1 MSLGAKVRAGARLSL
16 LNTVV
21 IRIGNFAAGVVLART
36 LLGPREWGLYAT
48 GMVALGVLLS
58 ANEMGVSLAI
68 IRWDRNIKE
77 FAPTVVTLSVLSSTA
92 LYGLLFV
99 AAPAT
104 ARALGSPDATA
115 MLRVLCFSVVIDGL
129 ACVPNQ
135 VIAREFRQGARMV
148 LDLLNFLVT
157 TGTTLTLAYTGAGAM
172 SFAWGALAGNL
183 CALVGCAIAVPGVLR
198 PGWNAAEAR
207 ALVSFGLPLAGASL
221 LVLAMLNVDS
231 VVTGALLGPVS
242 LGFYQLAFN
251 VSSWPVR
258 SISEAARRI
267 SFAGF
272 SRVADSREALA
283 DAFGRGLGVLMA
295 AAVPPC
301 VLLATLAEPAV
312 ETIYGG
318 RWAPAAG
325 ALRFLALL
333 GLLRIAYE
341 LAYDCLAA
349 AGRRSSLIAV
359 QGWWLAALVPA
370 LLVGADRWG
379 ITGVGAGHLVV
390 AALLV
395 APAFGW
401 AMRRAGVSGAVVL
414 RACAR
419 PFGGGLLMAAVSL
432 LVHHWSGGTRWGMF
446 AAGAAALAVY
456 VPVVLPMRRLLRSGG
471 AAVAVEPH
479 GERVLAAE
487 GER

>member
-1 MSLGAKVRAGARLSL
+1 MTLGAKVRSGARLSL

-21 IRIGNFAAGVVLART
+21 IRIGNFAAGVVLARGV
-36 LLGPREWGLYAT
+36 LGPREWGLYAT

-68 IRWDRNIKE
+68 VRWDRDVRE
-77 FAPTVVTLSVLSSTA
+77 FAPTVLTLSVLSSSA
-92 LYGLLFV
+92 LYAALYV
-99 AAPAT
+99 AAPTT
-104 ARALGSPDATA
+104 ARLLGSPDATSV
-115 MLRVLCFSVVIDGL
+115 LRVLCLSVVIDGI

-135 VIAREFRQGARMV
+135 IIAREFRQGARMA

-157 TGTTLTLAYTGAGAM
+157 TGTTLVLAYSGHGAM

-183 CALVGCAIAVPGVLR
+183 CALAGCAILVPGSLR
-198 PGWNAAEAR
+198 PGWRAAEAR
-207 ALVSFGLPLAGASL
+207 ALVAFGLPLAGASL

-231 VVTGALLGPVS
+231 MVTGALLGPVA

-272 SRVADSREALA
+272 SRVAASPEALA
-283 DAFGRGLGVLMA
+283 DAFGRGLGLLMA

-301 VLLATLAEPAV
+301 VLLATLAVPALD
-312 ETIYGG
+312 TIYGP

-325 ALRFLALL
+325 VLRYLALL

-349 AGRRSSLIAV
+349 AGRRSSLIST
-359 QGWWLAALVPA
+359 QGLWLAALVPV
-370 LLVGADRWG
+370 LLLGADRWG
-379 ITGVGAGHLVV
+379 IAGVGAGHLVV
-390 AALLV
+390 AAAV
-395 APAFGW
+395 AAPAFLW
-401 AMRRAGVSGAVVL
+401 ALRRSGIGAAVVVRACTRPFIGGAV
-414 RACAR
+414 
-419 PFGGGLLMAAVSL
+419 MATLSYAVFR
-432 LVHHWSGGTRWGMF
+432 WTGETRWGMF
-446 AAGAAALAVY
+446 VAAAVALAAY
-456 VPVVLPMRRLLRSGG
+456 VPMVLPMRHLLRTPPVVP
-471 AAVAVEPH
+471 APRAEEEPVLVKD
-479 GERVLAAE
+479 GER
-487 GER
+487 

>member
-1 MSLGAKVRAGARLSL
+1 MTLGAKVRSGARLSL

-21 IRIGNFAAGVVLART
+21 IRIGNFAAGVVLARGV
-36 LLGPREWGLYAT
+36 LGPREWGLYAT

-68 IRWDRNIKE
+68 VRWDRDVRE
-77 FAPTVVTLSVLSSTA
+77 FAPTVLTLSVLSSTA

-99 AAPAT
+99 AAPGT
-104 ARALGSPDATA
+104 ARLLGSPDATS
-115 MLRVLCFSVVIDGL
+115 MLRVMCLSVVIDGV

-135 VIAREFRQGARMV
+135 IIAREFRQGARMA

-157 TGTTLTLAYTGAGAM
+157 TATTLVLAYSGSGAM

-183 CALVGCAIAVPGVLR
+183 CALAGCAIAVPGVLR
-198 PGWNAAEAR
+198 PGWKTAEAK
-207 ALVSFGLPLAGASL
+207 ALISFGLPLAGASL

-231 VVTGALLGPVS
+231 VVTGAMLGPVA

-272 SRVADSREALA
+272 SRVADSKEALS
-283 DAFGRGLGVLMA
+283 DAFGRGLGLLMA

-301 VLLATLAEPAV
+301 VLLATLAAPAIT
-312 ETIYGG
+312 TIYGPQ
-318 RWAPAAG
+318 WAPAAG
-325 ALRFLALL
+325 VLRFLALL

-349 AGRRSSLIAV
+349 AGLRSSLIGV
-359 QGWWLAALVPA
+359 QGLWLAALVPA
-370 LLVGADRWG
+370 LLLGAHRWG
-379 ITGVGAGHLVV
+379 IAGVGAGHLLV
-390 AALLV
+390 AVAV
-395 APAFGW
+395 TAPAFVW
-401 AMRRAGVSGAVVL
+401 ALHRTGIRGGVVL
-414 RACAR
+414 RACTR
-419 PFGGGLLMAAVSL
+419 PFVGGLVMAAGSV
-432 LVHHWSGGTRWGMF
+432 VVYRWCGETRWGMF
-446 AAGAAALAVY
+446 VAGALALALY
-456 VPVVLPMRRLLRSGG
+456 LPVVLPMRHLLRG
-471 AAVAVEPH
+471 AAPAVPAPREAQEP
-479 GERVLAAE
+479 VLATE
-487 GER
+487 G

>member
-1 MSLGAKVRAGARLSL
+1 MSLGAKVRSGARLSL

-68 IRWDRNIKE
+68 VRWDRDVRE
-77 FAPTVVTLSVLSSTA
+77 FAPTVMTLSVLSSSA
-92 LYGLLFV
+92 LYAALYV
-99 AAPAT
+99 AAPTT
-104 ARALGSPDATA
+104 ARLLGSPDATG
-115 MLRVLCFSVVIDGL
+115 MLRVLCLSVVIDGL

-135 VIAREFRQGARMV
+135 IIAREFRQGARMA

-157 TGTTLTLAYTGAGAM
+157 TATTLALAYHGAGAM

-183 CALVGCAIAVPGVLR
+183 CALAGCAVVVPGALR
-198 PGWNAAEAR
+198 PGWSTAEAK
-207 ALVSFGLPLAGASL
+207 ALVTFGLPLAGASL

-231 VVTGALLGPVS
+231 VVTGALLGPVA

-272 SRVADSREALA
+272 SRVAGSPEALS
-283 DAFGRGLGVLMA
+283 DAFGRGLGLLMA

-301 VLLATLAEPAV
+301 VLLATLAAPALDL
-312 ETIYGG
+312 IYGP

-325 ALRFLALL
+325 VLRYLALL

-349 AGRRSSLIAV
+349 AGRRSSLIGV
-359 QGWWLAALVPA
+359 QGLWLAALVPV
-370 LLVGADRWG
+370 LLLGAHRWG
-379 ITGVGAGHLVV
+379 IAGVGAGHIAV
-390 AALLV
+390 AAAV
-395 APAFGW
+395 AGPAFLWGL
-401 AMRRAGVSGAVVL
+401 RRTGINPVVVG
-414 RACAR
+414 RACLR
-419 PFGGGLLMAAVSL
+419 PFVGALMMAALSYAVFR
-432 LVHHWSGGTRWGMF
+432 WTGQTRWGMF
-446 AAGAAALAVY
+446 VAAAVALAAY
-456 VPVVLPMRRLLRSGG
+456 VPLVLPMRSLLRTP
-471 AAVAVEPH
+471 APAEELPAHEPAMA
-479 GERVLAAE
+479 GDGDR
-487 GER
+487 